1 MTLETSP
8 AAERNRQF
16 IVDVLERTLPDTGM
30 VLEIASGTGQH
41 AVYAAPKLSP
51 RVWQPSDCHHDS
63 LNLINDWSH
72 AEPSTNLRAPLLLD
86 VLEQPWPVETQTMTP
101 AISAVVAINMIH
113 IAPWRCCE
121 ALLEGAQR
129 ILPAGGVL
137 YLYGPFK
144 QQGQHTSP
152 SNAAFDQ
159 SLKRRNHEWGIRDL
173 EKVTLTAAGRQLEL
187 IEVIPMPA
195 NNLSVIFKHHRV

>member
-30 VLEIASGTGQH
+30 VLEVASGTGQH

-51 RVWQPSDCHHDS
+51 RVWQPSDCYRDS
-63 LNLINDWSH
+63 LNMINDWSN

-86 VLEQPWPVETQTMTP
+86 VLEQPWPVETQAMTP
-101 AISAVVAINMIH
+101 AISAMVAINMIH

-121 ALLEGAQR
+121 ALLDGAQR
-129 ILPAGGVL
+129 ILPPCGVL

-144 QQGQHTSP
+144 QKGEHTSP
-152 SNAAFDQ
+152 SNADFDH
-159 SLKRRNHEWGIRDL
+159 SLKRRNLEWGIRDL
-173 EKVTLTAAGRQLEL
+173 EEVTLTAAERQLEL

-195 NNLSVIFKHHRV
+195 NNLSVVFKRH

>member
-1 MTLETSP
+1 MTLKASP

-30 VLEIASGTGQH
+30 VLEVASGTGQH

-51 RVWQPSDCHHDS
+51 RVCQPSDCYRDS
-63 LNLINDWSH
+63 LNMINDWSN
-72 AEPSTNLRAPLLLD
+72 AEPSANLLAPLLLD
-86 VLEQPWPVETQTMTP
+86 VLEQPWPVETQAMTP
-101 AISAVVAINMIH
+101 AISAMVAINMIH

-121 ALLEGAQR
+121 ALLDGAQR
-129 ILPAGGVL
+129 ILPPCGVL

-144 QQGQHTSP
+144 QEGEHTSP
-152 SNAAFDQ
+152 SNADFDH
-159 SLKRRNHEWGIRDL
+159 SLKRRNLEWGIRDL
-173 EKVTLTAAGRQLEL
+173 EKVTLTAAERQLEL

-195 NNLSVIFKHHRV
+195 NNLSVVFKRH